1 MSRAEQSK
9 PKIRCG
15 WCGTDPLYV
24 RYHDREWGVPV
35 HSDRKMFEFLVL
47 ESAQAGLSWI
57 TVLRKRPAYKKAFAN
72 FDFAHV
78 AKFTA
83 RDVDHLLKN
92 PGIIR
97 NRQKIVAAINN
108 AKRFLEVRREFK
120 TFTKYLWGFVNN
132 RPINNAWRHQHHLP
146 ATTALAEKIS
156 ADLKNR
162 GFQFM
167 GPTIVYAH
175 LQATG
180 LVNDH
185 IVSCWR
191 APHHRRNSKKAPG
204 LSRPARKRK
213 A

>member
-1 MSRAEQSK
+1 MTLLRSK
-9 PKIRCG
+9 KRLIVRCT
-15 WCGTDPLYV
+15 WCGTDPVYV

-35 HSDRKMFEFLVL
+35 KSDRKMFEFLVL

-72 FDFAHV
+72 FDYRLV
-78 AKFTA
+78 AKFTSRDAA
-83 RDVDHLLKN
+83 RLVKN

-97 NRQKIVAAINN
+97 NRQKITAAINN
-108 AKRFLEVRREFK
+108 AKRFLEIRKEFGS
-120 TFTKYLWGFVNN
+120 FSNYLWSFVGN
-132 RPINNAWRHQHHLP
+132 RPLVNRWTHRQRLP
-146 ATTALAEKIS
+146 ASTRLSEKIS
-156 ADLKNR
+156 ADLKKR

-185 IVSCWR
+185 DISCWR
-191 APHHRRNSKKAPG
+191 YQSLRQLAGNVKRR
-204 LSRPARKRK
+204 
-213 A
+213 

>member
-1 MSRAEQSK
+1 MSRAQQLK
-9 PKIRCG
+9 PKKRCA

-35 HSDRKMFEFLVL
+35 RSDRKMFEFLVL

-72 FDFAHV
+72 FDFYKV
-78 AKFTA
+78 AKFSA
-83 RDVDHLLKN
+83 RDIKRLLKN
-92 PGIIR
+92 VGIIR

-108 AKRFLEVRREFK
+108 AKRFQEVRKEFG
-120 TFTKYLWGFVNN
+120 TFTKYLWSFTNN
-132 RPINNAWRHQHHLP
+132 RPITHRWKYQHHLP
-146 ATTALAEKIS
+146 AATRLSEKIS
-156 ADLKNR
+156 ADLKKR

-185 IVSCWR
+185 LVSCWR
-191 APHHRRNSKKAPG
+191 YRQV
-204 LSRPARKRK
+204 
-213 A
+213 

>member
-1 MSRAEQSK
+1 MAK
-9 PKIRCG
+9 KHFHALLRCA

-35 HSDRKMFEFLVL
+35 RTDRKMFEFLVL

-72 FDFAHV
+72 FDYRKV
-78 AKFTA
+78 ARFTA
-83 RDVDHLLKN
+83 RDIERLLNN

-97 NRQKIVAAINN
+97 NRQKIVAAVNN
-108 AKRFLEVRREFK
+108 AKRFAEVRKEFG
-120 TFTKYLWGFVNN
+120 TFSNYLWGFVDH
-132 RPINNAWRHQHHLP
+132 RPIVNRWNRQHHLP
-146 ATTALAEKIS
+146 ATTPLAEKIS
-156 ADLKNR
+156 SDLKGR

-185 IVSCWR
+185 VLGCWR
-191 APHHRRNSKKAPG
+191 HPKVGRLA
-204 LSRPARKRK
+204 KRQRSD
-213 A
+213 